1 MKQFLLQT
9 LLLFVVLTTQAQKF
23 TITGYV
29 TDKKSGERL
38 PGASISLV
46 NLDAGTTTN
55 NFGYYSVT
63 LPETTVL
70 LRITYVGYAP
80 YTDSFYLNGD
90 RTIHA
95 ALETIKVGDVATV
108 RSSRKPDI
116 QHRTQMSSIDLPV
129 NTIKSLPAFLGEVDI
144 MKAIQLLP
152 GIQAGTEGSSGIYVR
167 GGGPD
172 QNLILLDGVP
182 VYNVSHL
189 FGFFSV
195 FNADAINSVD
205 VIKGGFPARYGGRL
219 SSVIDIKMKE
229 GNKNEFHG
237 EGGIGLI
244 ASRLTLEGPLGK
256 KKKSSFILS
265 GRRTYADLLMAPIIK
280 KQTDGE
286 TRAGYFFYDVNAKV
300 NMELGKKDH
309 LYFSGYFGN
318 DKFYTRDE
326 FTFPNGEKDIFKAGL
341 KWGNITAVS
350 RWNHIFNKKLFGNLT
365 LHYSRYQF
373 DVSAEETY
381 KNATTRETFLA
392 KYYSG
397 IRDWS
402 LRYDF
407 DFLPRPN
414 HFIKAGFSHTWHTFK
429 PGAVQIKNQS
439 SFENL
444 DTLLRYRFYN
454 TQEFDAYAEDDIRI
468 SPRLKA
474 NLGVHFTGYRVPG
487 KTFTSLQ
494 PRVSARWLLN
504 RDMSIKASYA
514 TMNQNIHLLT
524 NSAVGLPTDLWVPV
538 TARVPQQLSRQAALG
553 WAWNYKNDYEI
564 SVEGYYKKM
573 KNIIEYAEG
582 ASWLNVQSN
591 WEDKVETGTGT
602 SYGAEFFIQR
612 KKGATTGM
620 LGYTLS
626 WSNRQFAN
634 LNFGKTFPYKFDR
647 RHDFK
652 VAVVHQLSKKVEIS
666 GEWVYGTGQ
675 AITLPIAVYQDN
687 NGNEVEVYEGR
698 NGFRM
703 PAYHRLDLGIKFI
716 KKKKKFERAWVIG
729 IYNVYNRLNAF
740 FIYRDYDDILD
751 KPVFKKVTVFPII
764 PSISW
769 QIKF

>member
-1 MKQFLLQT
+1 MRITCT
-9 LLLFVVLTTQAQKF
+9 LLLLCFISQVHAQKF
-23 TITGYV
+23 TINGYV

-38 PGASISLV
+38 SGASVSLL
-46 NLDAGTTTN
+46 NLNEGTTTN
-55 NFGYYSVT
+55 NFGYYSIT
-63 LPETTVL
+63 LPAQTII
-70 LRITYVGYAP
+70 LRITYVGYAS
-80 YTDSFYLNGD
+80 YTDSFYLDKD
-90 RTIHA
+90 RTLNIGLDVVKA
-95 ALETIKVGDVATV
+95 QDMATIRASK
-108 RSSRKPDI
+108 KPEI
-116 QHRTQMSSIDLPV
+116 QNRTQMSSIDLPI

-152 GIQAGTEGSSGIYVR
+152 GVQAGSEGSSGLYVR

-195 FNADAINSVD
+195 FNADAINSVE
-205 VIKGGFPARYGGRL
+205 VMKGGFPARYGGRL

-237 EGGIGLI
+237 EGGIGII

-256 KKKSSFILS
+256 KKKSSFMFS
-265 GRRTYADLLMAPIIK
+265 GRRTYADLLFSPLIK
-280 KQTDGE
+280 KMSDGQSA
-286 TRAGYFFYDVNAKV
+286 AGYFFYDVNAKFNV
-300 NMELGKKDH
+300 ELGKKDH

-318 DKFYTRDE
+318 DKFYAKDRSEGLGGQKDE
-326 FTFPNGEKDIFKAGL
+326 FNAGL
-341 KWGNITAVS
+341 KWGNITAVT

-373 DVSAEETY
+373 DVGAEE
-381 KNATTRETFLA
+381 NNTTPTGRESFIA
-392 KYYSG
+392 KYFSG

-407 DFLPRPN
+407 DYMPAPN
-414 HFIKAGFSHTWHTFK
+414 HFIKAGFSSTWHLFK
-429 PGAVQIKNQS
+429 PGAVQVKNKS
-439 SFENL
+439 SFENI
-444 DTLLRYRFYN
+444 DTLLKYRFYD
-454 TQEFDAYAEDDIRI
+454 TREFDVYVEDDVRI

-474 NLGVHFTGYRVPG
+474 NLGLHATGYEVQGRFF
-487 KTFTSLQ
+487 KSLQ
-494 PRVSARWLLN
+494 PRVSARFLLN

-538 TARVPQQLSRQAALG
+538 TARVPQQLAQQAALG
-553 WAWNYKNDYEI
+553 WAWNVKNDYEV

-573 KNIIEYAEG
+573 KNIIEYSEG
-582 ASWLNVQSN
+582 ASWLNVNSN
-591 WEDKVETGTGT
+591 WEDKVETGTGQ
-602 SYGAEFFIQR
+602 SYGAEFFVQR

-620 LGYTLS
+620 AGYTLS

-634 LNFGKTFPYKFDR
+634 LNFGKTFPYKYDR

-652 VAVVHQLSKKVEIS
+652 VAVVHQVNKKFEIS
-666 GEWVYGTGQ
+666 AEWIYGTGQ
-675 AITLPIAVYQDN
+675 AISLPVAIFQDV
-687 NGNEVEVYEGR
+687 NGQEVEVYEGR

-703 PAYHRLDLGIKFI
+703 PAYHRLDVGMKFS
-716 KKKKKFERAWVIG
+716 KKKKRYERAWVFG
-729 IYNVYNRLNAF
+729 IYNVYNRLNPF
-740 FIYRDYDDILD
+740 FIYRDYDSVRD

-769 QIKF
+769 QFKF